1 MKKFN
6 LCSEGKCCPEVVVD
20 NDTVVV
26 TDDDGGQVK
35 LTKEQVRIL
44 WEKLQ

>member
-20 NDTVVV
+20 NDVIVI

-35 LTKEQVRIL
+35 LTREQVKIL
-44 WEKLQ
+44 WDNLK